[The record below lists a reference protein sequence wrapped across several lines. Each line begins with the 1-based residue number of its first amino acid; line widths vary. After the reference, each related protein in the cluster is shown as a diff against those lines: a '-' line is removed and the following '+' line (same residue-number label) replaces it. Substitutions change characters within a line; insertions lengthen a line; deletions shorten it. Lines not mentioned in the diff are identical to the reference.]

1 MRTLRSQWIALAA
14 FAALAGSMGA
24 LRLFAGE
31 ATAQPKPAKG
41 DVAQGKALYEKKCA
55 VCHGLD
61 GKGNGPAEFV
71 LFPKPRDFT
80 SGIFKI
86 RSTATL
92 PTDSDL
98 LRTIT
103 EGIPG
108 TSMPSWS
115 SLSQAERRD
124 LVAFVKGLSL
134 RFAEEKT
141 GATVQI
147 PKAPAQ
153 NQKLL
158 ALGKEY
164 YKEAGCFDC
173 HGTSGKGDGPAAATL
188 KDDWGYPIVPY
199 DFTIPGRMKGGSTI
213 RDIYRTLTAGIGGT
227 PMPSYADS
235 LGEQERWGLAYY
247 VLSLA
252 RKPAPAPAAQ
262 ETTTLLSRFVTGTM
276 PTDPSAGLWQQA
288 KVLAI
293 QTRTLWLRPNET
305 GPIKVA
311 SYHNGKEIGFLLEW
325 DDPIMNQE
333 VLRHEDFRD
342 AAAVQFPLQPG
353 EPSYIM
359 GEQKGPVNIW
369 HWKADW
375 QADLA
380 RFRDIQD
387 RYPNMAWDEYPFV
400 RGVPHG
406 DRGQVR
412 VATASHNPTYL
423 AGWGAGNL
431 FSTPS
436 RLTPIENLN
445 SIGLGTL
452 TSQAPEHQSVKGH
465 GIWADGK
472 WRVVMVRALRT
483 ANERDTQFEVGGTV
497 PVAFAVWDGAQGDR
511 DGRKSVSTWQHL
523 TVEKGR

>member
-1 MRTLRSQWIALAA
+1 MRRLRSQWIALAA
-14 FAALAGSMGA
+14 FTALAGSIGA

-31 ATAQPKPAKG
+31 ATAQPKPPKG

-108 TSMPSWS
+108 TSMPSWA
-115 SLSQAERRD
+115 SLSETDRWD

-153 NQKLL
+153 SQKLL

-188 KDDWGYPIVPY
+188 KDEWGYPIVPY
-199 DFTIPGRMKGGSTI
+199 DFTIPGRMKGGSKLQ
-213 RDIYRTLTAGIGGT
+213 DIYRTLTAGIGGT

-235 LGEQERWGLAYY
+235 LGERERWALGYY
-247 VLSLA
+247 VLSLSA
-252 RKPAPAPAAQ
+252 KPTPAPAAQ
-262 ETTTLLSRFVTGTM
+262 EMTTVPSRLVTAVL
-276 PTDPSAGLWQQA
+276 PTDPSATLWQQA
-288 KVLAI
+288 KVQAI
-293 QTRTLWLRPNET
+293 QMRTLWLRPMET
-305 GPIKVA
+305 GQVRVA
-311 SYHNGKEIGFLLEW
+311 SFHNGKEIGVLLEW
-325 DDPIMNQE
+325 DDRLMDQE
-333 VLRHEDFRD
+333 MLRHEDFRD

-353 EPSYIM
+353 EPSYVM
-359 GEQKGPVNIW
+359 GEQKGPVNVW

-375 QADLA
+375 EADLA

-387 RYPNMAWDEYPFV
+387 RYPHMAWDNYPFV
-400 RGVPHG
+400 KGIPPG
-406 DRGQVR
+406 DTGQVR
-412 VATASHNPTYL
+412 VATASHDPTYL
-423 AGWGAGNL
+423 AGWGTGNL
-431 FSTPS
+431 FSMPK
-436 RLTPIENLN
+436 RLTPVENLN
-445 SIGLGTL
+445 AIGLGSL
-452 TSQAPEHQSVKGH
+452 TSQPREHQTVRGH

-483 ANERDTQFEVGGTV
+483 ANERDTQFEPGGTV
-497 PVAFAVWDGAQGDR
+497 PVAFAIWDGAQGDR
-511 DGRKSVSTWQHL
+511 DGRKAVTIWQRL
-523 TVEKGR
+523 ELQKGR